1 MPKNHQM
8 NAVHWLAGS
17 LSPIV
22 GMLEWRLLSMRLI
35 DRYICRQVFSHALL
49 GLAIFSFVFF
59 VPQLVRLMDLV
70 VRRSASWETL
80 GILFLCTFPGIFSF
94 TLPMGVL
101 VGVLIALGRMSADS
115 ELIAMSALGF
125 GRRRLLVPIGIL
137 AVGATL
143 ITFCMTLWL
152 GPLSVRTF
160 RMLEERL
167 RTGQASFQVAPRVF
181 DERFPHVVLYVNDI
195 DSTATRWKGV
205 FLAGTDTKDVS
216 RLTLAEEAIVIA
228 DRNEGKLELYLR
240 NGSVHE
246 FSFSEPG
253 NYSLSAFAERDL
265 PVAARGLE
273 AGPASEPPVPGRTM
287 RTLFKEQ
294 STGAREASV
303 EIQRRLSF
311 PFACVSFALLAV
323 PLGARPRRGGRAAGF
338 LITLLLISAYYL
350 MFTIGAGL
358 ARQGAL
364 PVWAGIWSANA
375 LTAAFG
381 LFLLPRLERM
391 PGGTR
396 WNSALASIAGWRIWK
411 IFLRED
417 LATEAQSMGAG
428 STLTLHSEAWNP
440 TENGQVPRRSP
451 FAKRSGRGNIP
462 QLLDI
467 YLLRSFLYYFLL
479 LTIGFVLLFEVFTF
493 FELLDDI
500 AQHRT
505 RLLEVANYFV
515 YLGSYLFYQL
525 APLAALV
532 AVLVTLG
539 VMTKNNELVA
549 FKAGGISLYRIS
561 LPLLLAGLMLTG
573 ALVVLDDTY
582 LPYANQRQDA
592 IRNQIKGRP
601 PQTYYQPR
609 RQWIFG
615 QNAKVYNYEFFDP
628 DQQLFGNLNVFELD
642 PATFEIKRRIYA
654 ARAHWDNHQSVWI
667 LESGWLRD
675 FDGGQVSHYE
685 PFLGYAL
692 KELNEPPSYF
702 NREVRQSY
710 QMTWWEL
717 KQYIGDLR
725 QAGFDVARLSVQ
737 LQKKLSFPLIAPII
751 ILLAI
756 PFSIL
761 VGTRGA
767 VGGLAT
773 GVAIA
778 IVYWA
783 ASALTEAMGSVG
795 QLPPLLAGWAP
806 DTIFGFLGLYFFL
819 KMPT

>member
-1 MPKNHQM
+1 
-8 NAVHWLAGS
+8 
-17 LSPIV
+17 
-22 GMLEWRLLSMRLI
+22 MRLI

-70 VRRSASWETL
+70 VRHSASWPTL
-80 GILFLCTFPGIFSF
+80 GILFLSTLPGILSF

-125 GRRRLLVPIGIL
+125 GRRRLLVPIGVL

-160 RMLEERL
+160 RVLEDRL
-167 RTGQASFQVAPRVF
+167 RTGQASFQIAPRVF
-181 DERFPHVVLYVNDI
+181 DERFPRLVLYVNDI

-205 FLAGTDTKDVS
+205 FLAGTDAKDVS
-216 RLTLAEEAIVIA
+216 RLTLAEEAIVVA
-228 DRNEGKLELYLR
+228 DRGEGKLELHLR

-246 FSFSEPG
+246 FSLSEPS
-253 NYSLSAFAERDL
+253 NYSLSAFAQRDL
-265 PVAARGLE
+265 PVQARGLN
-273 AGPASEPPVPGRTM
+273 AGSASESSVPGRTM
-287 RTLFKEQ
+287 STLLQERRT
-294 STGAREASV
+294 GGRDVSV
-303 EIQRRLSF
+303 EIQRRLAF
-311 PFACVSFALLAV
+311 PFACISFALLAV

-338 LITLLLISAYYL
+338 LITLLLICGYYL

-358 ARQGAL
+358 ARQGVL

-375 LTAAFG
+375 VTAALG

-391 PGGTR
+391 PGSSR
-396 WNSALASIAGWRIWK
+396 WTNTFASIADWRIWK

-417 LATEAQSMGAG
+417 ARGEARSTNAG
-428 STLTLHSEAWNP
+428 SKSNSLGNSAASAGVSPETRQE
-440 TENGQVPRRSP
+440 PRRGP
-451 FAKRSGRGNIP
+451 FTTRKGRGGIP

-467 YLLRSFLYYFLL
+467 YLLRSFLYYFFL
-479 LTIGFVLLFEVFTF
+479 LTIGFILLFEVFTF

-505 RLLEVANYFV
+505 RLLDVINYFV
-515 YLGSYLFYQL
+515 YLSSYLFYQL

-539 VMTKNNELVA
+539 IMTKNNELVA

-573 ALVVLDDTY
+573 ALIALDDTY

-592 IRNQIKGRP
+592 LRNQIKGRP
-601 PQTYYQPR
+601 AQTYYQPR
-609 RQWIFG
+609 GQWIFG
-615 QNAKVYNYEFFDP
+615 QKAKVYNYEFFDP

-642 PATFEIKRRIYA
+642 PATFEIQRRVYA
-654 ARAHWDNHQSVWI
+654 ARAHWDNLQRVWI

-675 FDGGQVSHYE
+675 FDHGQVSHYQ
-685 PFLGYAL
+685 PFLAYAL

-717 KQYIGDLR
+717 RQYISDLR

-767 VGGLAT
+767 IGGLAT

>member
-1 MPKNHQM
+1 
-8 NAVHWLAGS
+8 
-17 LSPIV
+17 
-22 GMLEWRLLSMRLI
+22 MRLI

-49 GLAIFSFVFF
+49 GLGIFSFVFF

-70 VRRSASWETL
+70 VRHSASWTTL
-80 GILFLCTFPGIFSF
+80 GILFLCTFPGILSF

-115 ELIAMSALGF
+115 ELIAMSALGL

-160 RMLEERL
+160 RNLEERL

-181 DERFPHVVLYVNDI
+181 DERFPHFVLYVNDI
-195 DSTATRWKGV
+195 DSAATRWKGV
-205 FLAGTDTKDVS
+205 FLAGTDAKDVS

-228 DRNEGKLELYLR
+228 DRNEGKLELHLR

-246 FSFSEPG
+246 FSLNEPS

-265 PVAARGLE
+265 PVEARGLE
-273 AGPASEPPVPGRTM
+273 AGPASEPSIPGRTM
-287 RTLFKEQ
+287 RTLLRERGA
-294 STGAREASV
+294 GARDASV

-311 PFACVSFALLAV
+311 PFACISFALLAV

-338 LITLLLISAYYL
+338 LITLLLISGYYL
-350 MFTIGAGL
+350 LFTVGAGL
-358 ARQGAL
+358 ARQGL
-364 PVWAGIWSANA
+364 VPVWAGIWSANL
-375 LTAAFG
+375 LTAALG

-391 PGGTR
+391 PGSTR
-396 WNSALASIAGWRIWK
+396 WSAAFASIAAWRIWK
-411 IFLRED
+411 IFLREHLSAD
-417 LATEAQSMGAG
+417 SG
-428 STLTLHSEAWNP
+428 STGAVPAPPERPGSAGAWSLSESGPA
-440 TENGQVPRRSP
+440 PRRGP
-451 FAKRSGRGNIP
+451 FTRRRGRGDIP

-467 YLLRSFLYYFLL
+467 YLLRSFLYYFFL
-479 LTIGFVLLFEVFTF
+479 LTVGFILLFEVFTF

-505 RLLEVANYFV
+505 RLLEVVNYFI
-515 YLGSYLFYQL
+515 YFASYLFYQL

-561 LPLLLAGLMLTG
+561 LPLLLAGMMLTG

-592 IRNQIKGRP
+592 LRNQIKGRP
-601 PQTYYQPR
+601 AQTYYQPR

-615 QNAKVYNYEFFDP
+615 ERSKVYNYEFFDP
-628 DQQLFGNLNVFELD
+628 DRQLFGNLNVFELD
-642 PATFEIKRRIYA
+642 STTFEIKRRVYA
-654 ARAHWDNHQSVWI
+654 ARAHWDNQQSVWI

-675 FDGGQVSHYE
+675 FNHGQVSHYQ
-685 PFLGYAL
+685 PFLAYAL
-692 KELNEPPSYF
+692 KELNEPPTYF

-767 VGGLAT
+767 IGGLAT
-773 GVAIA
+773 GVGIA

>member
-1 MPKNHQM
+1 MPQDHQ
-8 NAVHWLAGS
+8 VHTIHRAAIS
-17 LSPIV
+17 AARFASV
-22 GMLEWRLLSMRLI
+22 LEWPLHSMRLI
-35 DRYICRQVFSHALL
+35 DRYICRQVFSHTLL
-49 GLAIFSFVFF
+49 GLGIFTFVFF
-59 VPQLVRLMDLV
+59 VPILVRLMDLV
-70 VRRSASWETL
+70 VRHSASGATL
-80 GILFLCTFPGIFSF
+80 GILFLCTLPGIFTF

-125 GRRRLLVPIGIL
+125 GRRRLLVPIGAL

-143 ITFCMTLWL
+143 VTLCMTLWL
-152 GPLSVRTF
+152 GPLSVRTS
-160 RMLEERL
+160 RSLEDRL
-167 RTGQASFQVAPRVF
+167 RSSQASFQVAPRVF
-181 DERFPHVVLYVNDI
+181 DERFPQMVLYINDI
-195 DSTATRWKGV
+195 DSAATRWKGV
-205 FLAGTDTKDVS
+205 FLAGTDNKDVS

-228 DRNEGKLELYLR
+228 DRTEGKLELHLR

-246 FSFSEPG
+246 FSLHEPG
-253 NYSLSAFAERDL
+253 NYSLSVFGQRDL
-265 PVAARGLE
+265 PVETHTLE
-273 AGPASEPPVPGRTM
+273 TGPAAEPSLPGRAM
-287 RTLFKEQ
+287 STLFRERGA
-294 STGAREASV
+294 GARDASV

-311 PFACVSFALLAV
+311 PFACIAFALLAV

-338 LITLLLISAYYL
+338 LITLLLITGYYL

-358 ARQGAL
+358 ARQGTL
-364 PVWAGIWSANA
+364 PVWAGIWAANVF
-375 LTAAFG
+375 TATLG
-381 LFLLPRLERM
+381 LLLIPRLERM
-391 PGGTR
+391 PGSSKWG
-396 WNSALASIAGWRIWK
+396 AMFASIAGWRIWK
-411 IFLRED
+411 ISILE
-417 LATEAQSMGAG
+417 SSG
-428 STLTLHSEAWNP
+428 SNG
-440 TENGQVPRRSP
+440 ENGRKNGSSHGPNP
-451 FAKRSGRGNIP
+451 FSKRKGRAGIP
-462 QLLDI
+462 QLIDI
-467 YLLRSFLYYFLL
+467 YLLRGFLYYFTL
-479 LTIGFVLLFEVFTF
+479 LTVGFVLLFEVFTF

-505 RLLEVANYFV
+505 GLLDVVNYFV
-515 YLGSYLFYQL
+515 YLACYLSYQL

-539 VMTKNNELVA
+539 VLTKNNELVA
-549 FKAGGISLYRIS
+549 FKAAGVSLYRLS
-561 LPLLLAGLMLTG
+561 LPLLLAGLLLAF

-592 IRNQIKGRP
+592 LRNQIKGRP
-601 PQTYYQPR
+601 AQTYYQPR
-609 RQWIFG
+609 GQWIFG
-615 QNAKVYNYEFFDP
+615 ENSKVYNYELFDP
-628 DQQLFGNLNVFELD
+628 DKQLFGGLNVFELD
-642 PATFEIKRRIYA
+642 PETFAIKRRIFA
-654 ARAHWDNHQSVWI
+654 ARAHWDNQQNLWI
-667 LESGWLRD
+667 LESGWVRD
-675 FDGGQVSHYE
+675 FDRGQVAHYT
-685 PFLGYAL
+685 PFLADAL

-717 KQYIGDLR
+717 KQYIGDLH

-737 LQKKLSFPLIAPII
+737 LQKKISFPLIAPII

-783 ASALTEAMGSVG
+783 VSALTEAMGSVG

>member
-1 MPKNHQM
+1 
-8 NAVHWLAGS
+8 
-17 LSPIV
+17 
-22 GMLEWRLLSMRLI
+22 MLEWRLLAMRLI

-49 GLAIFSFVFF
+49 GLGIFSFVFF

-70 VRRSASWETL
+70 VRHSASWGTL
-80 GILFLCTFPGIFSF
+80 GILFLCTLPGIFSF
-94 TLPMGVL
+94 TLPIGVL

-115 ELIAMSALGF
+115 ELIAMSALGL
-125 GRRRLLVPIGIL
+125 GRRRLLLPIGAL

-152 GPLSVRTF
+152 GPLSVRTY
-160 RMLEERL
+160 RTLEDQL
-167 RTGQASFQVAPRVF
+167 RAGQASFQVAPRVF
-181 DERFPHVVLYVNDI
+181 DERFPRMVLYVNDI
-195 DSTATRWKGV
+195 DSSATNWKGV
-205 FLAGTDTKDVS
+205 FLAGTDSKDVS
-216 RLTLAEEAIVIA
+216 RLTLAEQAIVIA
-228 DRNEGKLELYLR
+228 DRREGKLELHLR
-240 NGSVHE
+240 NGSTHE
-246 FSFSEPG
+246 FSLNEPG

-265 PVAARGLE
+265 PVDVRGAE
-273 AGPASEPPVPGRTM
+273 IGPASEPAIPGRTM
-287 RTLFKEQ
+287 GALLQERR
-294 STGAREASV
+294 SGARDISV

-311 PFACVSFALLAV
+311 PFACISFALLAV

-338 LITLLLISAYYL
+338 LITLLLISGYYL
-350 MFTIGAGL
+350 MFTIGAGF
-358 ARQGAL
+358 ARQGAI
-364 PVWAGIWSANA
+364 PVWAGIWSANV
-375 LTAAFG
+375 LTAALG
-381 LFLLPRLERM
+381 LFLLPRLDRM
-391 PGGTR
+391 PGSSRWGTVFASMAR
-396 WNSALASIAGWRIWK
+396 WRVWR
-411 IFLRED
+411 IFLREELD
-417 LATEAQSMGAG
+417 AKPAS
-428 STLTLHSEAWNP
+428 
-440 TENGQVPRRSP
+440 NGPS
-451 FAKRSGRGNIP
+451 SGRGPFSKRKGRGGIP

-479 LTIGFVLLFEVFTF
+479 FTVGFVLLFEVFTF

-505 RLLEVANYFV
+505 GLLEVVNYFV
-515 YLGSYLFYQL
+515 YLASYLSYQL

-532 AVLVTLG
+532 AVLITLG

-561 LPLLLAGLMLTG
+561 LPLLLAGLMLAG
-573 ALVVLDDTY
+573 GLIVLDDTY

-592 IRNQIKGRP
+592 LRNQIKGRP
-601 PQTYYQPR
+601 AQTYYQPGR
-609 RQWIFG
+609 RWIFG
-615 QNAKVYNYEFFDP
+615 ENAKVYNYEFFDP
-628 DQQLFGNLNVFELD
+628 DRQLFGGLNVFELD
-642 PATFEIKRRIYA
+642 PATFEIRRRIYA
-654 ARAHWDNHQSVWI
+654 ARAHWDSQQSVWI
-667 LESGWLRD
+667 LESGWIRD
-675 FDGGQVSHYE
+675 FDRGQVSHYA
-685 PFLGYAL
+685 PFLGSAL

-717 KQYIGDLR
+717 QQYIGDLH

-767 VGGLAT
+767 IGGLAT
-773 GVAIA
+773 GVGIA
-778 IVYWA
+778 VVYWA

>member
-1 MPKNHQM
+1 M
-8 NAVHWLAGS
+8 NAVHWPAGS
-17 LSPIV
+17 LSRFAGV
-22 GMLEWRLLSMRLI
+22 LECPLLSMRLI

-49 GLAIFSFVFF
+49 GLGIFSFVFF

-70 VRRSASWETL
+70 VRHSSSWSTL
-80 GILFLCTFPGIFSF
+80 AILFLCTLPGILSF

-115 ELIAMSALGF
+115 ELIAMSALGL

-137 AVGATL
+137 AAGATL

-160 RMLEERL
+160 RVLEDHL
-167 RTGQASFQVAPRVF
+167 RAGQASFQVAPRVF
-181 DERFPHVVLYVNDI
+181 DERFPRLVLYVNDI

-205 FLAGTDTKDVS
+205 FLAGTDAKDVS

-228 DRNEGKLELYLR
+228 DRIEGKLELHLR
-240 NGSVHE
+240 DGSTHE
-246 FSFSEPG
+246 FSLNEPG

-265 PVAARGLE
+265 PVEARGLE
-273 AGPASEPPVPGRTM
+273 SGPASQPSIPGRTL
-287 RTLFKEQ
+287 RTLLRERGA
-294 STGAREASV
+294 GARDASV

-311 PFACVSFALLAV
+311 PFACISFALVAV

-338 LITLLLISAYYL
+338 LITLLLITGYYL
-350 MFTIGAGL
+350 MFTVGAGL

-375 LTAAFG
+375 LMTALG
-381 LFLLPRLERM
+381 VLLLPRLERM
-391 PGGTR
+391 PGSSR
-396 WNSALASIAGWRIWK
+396 WNAAITSIAGWRIWK

-417 LATEAQSMGAG
+417 LNPNTTGTGAG
-428 STLTLHSEAWNP
+428 STFTERPGLAGAWSLP
-440 TENGQVPRRSP
+440 E
-451 FAKRSGRGNIP
+451 SGRTPRFGPFSKRRGRGGIP

-467 YLLRSFLYYFLL
+467 YLLRSFLYYFFL
-479 LTIGFVLLFEVFTF
+479 LTVGFILLFEVFTF

-505 RLLEVANYFV
+505 RLLEVLSYFI
-515 YLGSYLFYQL
+515 YLASYLFYQL

-539 VMTKNNELVA
+539 IMTKNNELVA

-561 LPLLLAGLMLTG
+561 VPLLMAGLMLGG

-592 IRNQIKGRP
+592 LRNQIKGRP
-601 PQTYYQPR
+601 AQTYYQPR
-609 RQWIFG
+609 RRWIFG
-615 QNAKVYNYEFFDP
+615 EHSKVYNYEFFDP
-628 DQQLFGNLNVFELD
+628 DRQLFGNLNVFELD
-642 PATFEIKRRIYA
+642 SSTFQITRRIYA
-654 ARAHWDNHQSVWI
+654 ARAHWDSQQSVWI

-675 FDGGQVSHYE
+675 FDHGQVSHYQ

-773 GVAIA
+773 GVGIA
-778 IVYWA
+778 VVYWA